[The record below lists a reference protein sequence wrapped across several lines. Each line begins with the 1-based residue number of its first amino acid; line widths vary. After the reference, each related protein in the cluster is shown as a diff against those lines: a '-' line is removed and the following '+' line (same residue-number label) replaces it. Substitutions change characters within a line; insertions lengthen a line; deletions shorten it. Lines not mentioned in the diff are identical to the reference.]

1 MSHHQDGIGYLL
13 AVMKVAVEPDDKEWS
28 ERAHAFYKIPEIL
41 ASQYQ
46 HLSTAFK
53 FWLKA
58 ATEVMYSKRFTAEAV
73 LQNLGE
79 FLRHYPDILVMVNK
93 TWNGSNQD
101 YSNLEDII
109 VVLKQ
114 EVEKAT
120 IRMSTASKYKW
131 GKELTVDDTV
141 EGKGQD
147 DKDKD
152 KDKAKRTEF
161 TDEEREKWK
170 KKNPGDCWN
179 FNQKGSCHFGEKCRF
194 QHTGLSKPKEGQ
206 VRYVK
211 NEDTG
216 SEEEELGDQQEES
229 ETEEAEDVCTRRN
242 YAASQR
248 KG

>member
-28 ERAHAFYKIPEIL
+28 ERSHAFCKIPEIL

-46 HLSTAFK
+46 YLSTAFK
-53 FWLKA
+53 FWLKE

-147 DKDKD
+147 DKDKE
-152 KDKAKRTEF
+152 KAKRTEF

-194 QHTGLSKPKEGQ
+194 QHTGLSQPKEGQ

-216 SEEEELGDQQEES
+216 SEEEESGDQQEES
-229 ETEEAEDVCTRRN
+229 ETEEAEGEITRL
-242 YAASQR
+242 R
-248 KG
+248 KENAEWKNKI